1 MNLIGNIFIVSG
13 TSSGIGKS
21 CAELLLNENSIVI
34 GFDIAEK
41 TIQHEN
47 YEHIV
52 IDIKNEDSIKEAID
66 NVAIKHG
73 KIDGLVN
80 CAGVNAI
87 KKPFYEL
94 SLNEWNNTIAINLT
108 GTFLLS
114 KYVTKYLIAQ
124 KTGKIVN
131 ISCIRTKIFK
141 KNMAEYATTK
151 GGIVALTSSM
161 AIDLAPYNIQV
172 NSIAPGLTYTNILKK
187 VFENNEGVESEYIK
201 MIPQKKIADP
211 KDIANVILFLLSK
224 ESNYITGQTIYVDGG
239 ISIEK

>member
-1 MNLIGNIFIVSG
+1 
-13 TSSGIGKS
+13 
-21 CAELLLNENSIVI
+21 
-34 GFDIAEK
+34 
-41 TIQHEN
+41 
-47 YEHIV
+47 
-52 IDIKNEDSIKEAID
+52 
-66 NVAIKHG
+66 
-73 KIDGLVN
+73 
-80 CAGVNAI
+80 
-87 KKPFYEL
+87 
-94 SLNEWNNTIAINLT
+94 
-108 GTFLLS
+108 
-114 KYVTKYLIAQ
+114 
-124 KTGKIVN
+124 
-131 ISCIRTKIFK
+131 
-141 KNMAEYATTK
+141 MAEYATTK